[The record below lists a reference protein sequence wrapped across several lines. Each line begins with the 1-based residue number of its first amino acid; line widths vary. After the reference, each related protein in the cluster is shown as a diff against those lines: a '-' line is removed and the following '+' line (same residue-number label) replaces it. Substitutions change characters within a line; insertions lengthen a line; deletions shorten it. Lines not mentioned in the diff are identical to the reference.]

1 MTAPSARDTSFALR
15 IAQQMHKSGIAS
27 FPRNYELLYE
37 AYSGHNPELFKELV
51 ALGLNKT
58 QAALDE
64 LGRKYVPHHHE
75 QGILI
80 RSNKQLQDQMEG
92 FLNILEQ
99 EKTSL
104 TEYGQVIGATSETLS
119 SFDGAKSEQLQQ
131 SIQKLTAA
139 TAEKAAKT
147 EIITGLVEQQAQ
159 LAKANTESINDFERM
174 KFIDPL
180 TNVGNRRAFNKALA
194 RVYTQPN
201 APMECSI
208 GFLEIDRFANHVKL
222 IGNAAAD
229 TILQNLASVIR
240 SIMEPEDFVARM
252 DESRFVIIAKTSDPS
267 EADRYFDRL
276 CKLANSK
283 LSITGFGGQSKENLT
298 LSIGTTMAEFCDNA
312 VTFTKF
318 AETALATSMR
328 RGGNAVT
335 MFRPEATQF
344 GSGVDRMMYR

>member
-1 MTAPSARDTSFALR
+1 MTAPSARDTSFGLR
-15 IAQQMHKSGIAS
+15 IAQLMHKSGIAS

-51 ALGLNKT
+51 GLGLNKT

-104 TEYGQVIGATSETLS
+104 TEYGQVIGATSETLAT
-119 SFDGAKSEQLQQ
+119 FDGEKSEQLQQ

-147 EIITGLVEQQAQ
+147 EIISGLVEQQAQ

-180 TNVGNRRAFNKALA
+180 TSVGNRRALNKALA
-194 RVYTQPN
+194 RVYARPE
-201 APMECSI
+201 APLDCSI
-208 GFLEIDRFANHVKL
+208 GFLEIDRFANHLKL
-222 IGNAAAD
+222 VGNAAAD
-229 TILQNLASVIR
+229 TMLQNLASVIR
-240 SIMEPEDFVARM
+240 STMEQEDFVARM
-252 DESRFVIIAKTSDPS
+252 DDSRFVIIAKTGDPA
-267 EADRYFDRL
+267 EAERYFDKV

-283 LSITGFGGQSKENLT
+283 LSISGFGAQSKEGLT
-298 LSIGTTMAEFCDNA
+298 LSIGITMAHFCDNA

-318 AETALATSMR
+318 AETALVTSMR
-328 RGGNAVT
+328 KGGNMVT
-335 MFRPEATQF
+335 MFKPEATQF
-344 GSGVDRMMYR
+344 GEGVDRMMYR